1 MNSQRGGLR
10 VASVLFALFALGH
23 VVRLATQAEVLV
35 AGRQIGLLVSVIAA
49 LIAACLSLW
58 LWRLSSQ

>member
-1 MNSQRGGLR
+1 MNSQKHGLR

-58 LWRLSSQ
+58 LWQLSSK